1 MRRLSNSGFRVW
13 SREDLQG
20 ALRALDQANCDLA
33 STIDS
38 YEMQLY
44 RKGYTAALGA
54 LAEMFAISYAPKV
67 CTSSLSAFHSI
78 EARVS
83 SCEP

>member
-20 ALRALDQANCDLA
+20 ALRALDRANCDVA

-44 RKGYTAALGA
+44 RKGYTAALEA
-54 LAEMFAISYAPKV
+54 LAEMLAIDYTPKV
-67 CTSSLSAFHSI
+67 RTPSVSAFHSI